1 VSQELKEFG
10 RLTVER
16 VLDLIEDVAAVFS
29 RQEQLGILHRD
40 IKPAN
45 LFMRP
50 DGSTCVFD
58 YGLVGFVN
66 SAQAETSSGDVATK
80 AGAMIGTMAYMAPE
94 QVLSQETGPWTD
106 IFALGLTAWEALTGH
121 RPPSRSHSKTDRL
134 MNAVAQDPIPSPR
147 TVRPEVP
154 APVERLI
161 EAMVSLDRESRY
173 RSAAD
178 LYSDLCNFRYR
189 GRRIQGAAKGR
200 AFVAMPFQRNFNPVW
215 SQIEEH
221 ASIRDC
227 DRRESIV
234 WCRSRTFG
242 LKSPRRLLRAP
253 C

>member
-1 VSQELKEFG
+1 MSRVFEARHIYLAQLVALKTTLACAPEDAEYAQRFLREAKTLASMTHPNVIRVFDANVWEEIPYVVTERLQGRTVSQELKEFG

-106 IFALGLTAWEALTGH
+106 IFALEG
-121 RPPSRSHSKTDRL
+121 
-134 MNAVAQDPIPSPR
+134 
-147 TVRPEVP
+147 
-154 APVERLI
+154 
-161 EAMVSLDRESRY
+161 
-173 RSAAD
+173 
-178 LYSDLCNFRYR
+178 
-189 GRRIQGAAKGR
+189 
-200 AFVAMPFQRNFNPVW
+200 
-215 SQIEEH
+215 
-221 ASIRDC
+221 
-227 DRRESIV
+227 
-234 WCRSRTFG
+234 
-242 LKSPRRLLRAP
+242 
-253 C
+253 